1 MNGWGE
7 TEYRVDN
14 LDDQDIIFLLGD
26 ENRV

>member
-1 MNGWGE
+1 MNGCGE